1 MKRLFICIII
11 YACLIFLIPSIAVF
25 ISGGF
30 APSKPQMP
38 LSAEYKKQAE
48 EKLGKPP
55 YKIKSYIVSADEV
68 REFDLEEY
76 LVGVV
81 GAEMPA
87 SFPEE
92 ALKAQAVAART
103 FIISRIM
110 ASKGDVAEHKGA
122 PVCTNPAHCKAW
134 KSVDEL
140 TAAWGDNAK
149 ENLSKIEKAV
159 KSTENEIAVWN
170 GAPISAV
177 YYSMSS
183 GNTENA
189 ADVWG
194 GDVPYLKSVSSSFD
208 ENAPN
213 FNSTAEFTLDEFKK
227 IILSE
232 APEAVFG
239 ENPSE
244 WFSEPTLSEGGGV
257 MSIKIGGAEFKG
269 TKIRSMFSLRS
280 HNFSITPEGDKIIF
294 KVKGY
299 GHGVGLSQWGS
310 KFLADS
316 GKNYIDILK
325 YYYTG
330 IDVVKQ

>member
-1 MKRLFICIII
+1 MKRKLTCIII
-11 YACLIFLIPSIAVF
+11 YSCLIFLIPSVVLF
-25 ISGGF
+25 IRSGFTQPKSGER
-30 APSKPQMP
+30 
-38 LSAEYKKQAE
+38 LSAEYKKQAD
-48 EKLGKPP
+48 EKLGSRP

-103 FIISRIM
+103 FIISRVM
-110 ASKGDVAEHKGA
+110 ADKGDVPEHKGA

-159 KSTENEIAVWN
+159 KSTENEIAVYK
-170 GAPISAV
+170 GTPISAV
-177 YYSMSS
+177 YYSMSG

-213 FNSTAEFTLDEFKK
+213 FNSSAEFTLDEFKEIVLK
-227 IILSE
+227 E

-239 ENPSE
+239 ENPAE
-244 WFSEPTLSEGGGV
+244 WFSEPVLSEGGGV
-257 MSIKIGGAEFKG
+257 MSIKIGGIEFKG
-269 TKIRSMFSLRS
+269 TKIRTMFSLRS
-280 HNFSITPEGDKIIF
+280 HNFAVSTDGDKIVF
-294 KVKGY
+294 NVKGY

-330 IDVVKQ
+330 IEVVKQ